1 MATTPRQRAAVHFC
15 EEWLY
20 NVTFTGDINNFK
32 QVSNFLSMYLD
43 KAKEIASEAEA
54 EYNSWLWDKD
64 Y

>member
-32 QVSNFLSMYLD
+32 QVSAFLSDYLD
-43 KAKEIASEAEA
+43 EAKAVAEEAEA
-54 EYNSWLWDKD
+54 EYKSWLWDKD